1 MAIISIA
8 YNFYLLFGF
17 DNVDY
22 RQNKQTNKKIKE
34 NVMETFRLIIAI
46 CMVAMLFCIPLIA
59 LKAVL
64 DADKDE

>member
-1 MAIISIA
+1 MLIVGKI
-8 YNFYLLFGF
+8 
-17 DNVDY
+17 
-22 RQNKQTNKKIKE
+22 NKRIKKIKE

>member
-1 MAIISIA
+1 
-8 YNFYLLFGF
+8 
-17 DNVDY
+17 
-22 RQNKQTNKKIKE
+22 
-34 NVMETFRLIIAI
+34 METFRLIIAI

>member
-17 DNVDY
+17 DNVDC